1 LPRDIFL
8 GGGNLLYRPSR
19 SLTAY
24 GRFPPIADIGA
35 RCDASAM
42 TYQCC
47 YCDQN
52 IDRSNR
58 GAIRINLSALWG
70 ANPSV
75 QNVFAHSEC
84 AAKGFAA
91 NLSPAVPFD
100 LEVFEPE

>member
-1 LPRDIFL
+1 L

-52 IDRSNR
+52 IDRSKR
-58 GAIRINLSALWG
+58 GHPHQSFGLMGRKSFRAERVCSLRMR
-70 ANPSV
+70 
-75 QNVFAHSEC
+75 SERVR
-84 AAKGFAA
+84 
-91 NLSPAVPFD
+91 SQS
-100 LEVFEPE
+100 